1 MELKKTLEKCMQICS
16 QREYCIFDIENKL
29 QKWEIDK
36 KDQQKIIDTL
46 VLEKFIDHERYVPAF
61 INDKF
66 KFNHW
71 GKIKIRYYLKQKH
84 IDSQIINI
92 YLAQID
98 DDLYLKT
105 IKNEIK
111 NKRQTAKGKDDFEKN
126 QKVARYVISKGFE
139 PDKVF
144 QLLKLN

>member
-126 QKVARYVISKGFE
+126 QKVARYVISKGFD

>member
-1 MELKKTLEKCMQICS
+1 MQICS